1 MNEDEQKRAFKAPI
15 SGTVYGTNCE
25 SHHQA
30 VQLSHLV
37 SDGNAHR
44 DETVA
49 NPCDGHRARF
59 RLSRE
64 GQGDRFG
71 SSFPGLRATMMRFV
85 GSQRGRSSCVGFV
98 QVSRDALPVEA
109 SSLRVLWAQD
119 EDEQDDW
126 ANDRYQSEEVTSA
139 AAVRVVKTTPD
150 QGEARH

>member
-1 MNEDEQKRAFKAPI
+1 MTITGRDFVPSRKR
-15 SGTVYGTNCE
+15 S
-25 SHHQA
+25 QA
-30 VQLSHLV
+30 HLTTD
-37 SDGNAHR
+37 STARKRNAHR